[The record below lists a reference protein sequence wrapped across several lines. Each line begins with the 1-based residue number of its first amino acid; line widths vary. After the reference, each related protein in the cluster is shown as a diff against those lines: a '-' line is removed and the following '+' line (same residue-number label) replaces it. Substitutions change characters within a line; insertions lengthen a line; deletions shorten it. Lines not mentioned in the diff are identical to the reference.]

1 MHQSIMTLSRL
12 KCSSITRVSSWILT
26 LPWSQITH
34 GCQMAWQNIGGTPA
48 VAGTGNGWHLM
59 PCHCKKY
66 TKINGK
72 ETESVNE
79 FNERATNKTNQ
90 QSTSI
95 NGQLIY
101 DVQAGPN
108 LCVHPPSPDGIYAL
122 SSLAT
127 ESLSEFVHPTWNGN
141 GAPFPNIHINIFGCG
156 CCCPG
161 SVIFSFP
168 LQPAWV
174 ISYFSKTCWKFQDTN
189 TVTRRSTHADQALI
203 TNGRERSGPVG
214 GFGAIW
220 DSISCT

>member
-1 MHQSIMTLSRL
+1 MHQPIWLYL
-12 KCSSITRVSSWILT
+12 TRVSSWVLT
-26 LPWSQITH
+26 LPWSQISH
-34 GCQMAWQNIGGTPA
+34 GCQMACQNIGGTPA
-48 VAGTGNGWHLM
+48 VGRHWKWLTFNAVSLQ
-59 PCHCKKY
+59 
-66 TKINGK
+66 KIYKISGK

-101 DVQAGPN
+101 DVPAGPN
-108 LCVHPPSPDGIYAL
+108 ICVHCTPPSADGIYAL
-122 SSLAT
+122 SGLAT

-161 SVIFSFP
+161 SVIFSLP

-189 TVTRRSTHADQALI
+189 TMTRRGTHADQALI
-203 TNGRERSGPVG
+203 TNGQERSGPVG